1 MAGIITDLI
10 QNFDMEKAKQ
20 MWQSF
25 YDGYAKVTGAY
36 IYPNGMLGNIP
47 IFIKSHSFSSS
58 NSVTS
63 HKTFEGV
70 EVADNVSVEPYT
82 INIKII
88 AFGDF
93 YIDVLEMHEKAAR
106 ESNGQ
111 KGITTLYFEKF
122 WRLFG
127 PLVITKF
134 LYSHEAKDTFLQEID
149 IDLKYVEVRKFVKND
164 DGVITTE
171 TLGAD
176 NFFQNQEI
184 LAEGMPRN
192 WFDELSR
199 TEKYREVEDAI
210 TNSIKLF

>member
-1 MAGIITDLI
+1 MAGILTDLI
-10 QNFDMEKAKQ
+10 QNFDMEKAQK
-20 MWQSF
+20 MWQQF
-25 YDGYAKVTGAY
+25 YDGFAKFTGAY
-36 IYPNGMLGNIP
+36 KYPNGMLGDIP
-47 IFIKSHSFSSS
+47 IFIKSHSFDSP

-70 EVADNVSVEPYT
+70 EVADNISVDPYT
-82 INIKII
+82 INIKIM

-111 KGITTLYFEKF
+111 KGITALYFEKF
-122 WRLFG
+122 WRLYG

-134 LYSHEAKDTFLQEID
+134 NYSHESKDTFFQEIS
-149 IDLKYVEVRKFVKND
+149 IDLKYVEIRKFTKNK

-176 NFFQNQEI
+176 SFFKNQEI
-184 LAEGMPRN
+184 IAEGMPRN

-199 TEKYREVEDAI
+199 TEKFKEIENAIKNSVE
-210 TNSIKLF
+210 LF